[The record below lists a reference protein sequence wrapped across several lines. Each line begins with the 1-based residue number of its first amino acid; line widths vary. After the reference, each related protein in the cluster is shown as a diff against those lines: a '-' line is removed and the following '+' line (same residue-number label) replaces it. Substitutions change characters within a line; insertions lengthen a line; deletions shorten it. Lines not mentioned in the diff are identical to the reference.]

1 MRLEITNLTKRYKQ
15 QEALKEM
22 SLVVLEGQCVG
33 VLGDN
38 GSGKSTL
45 ISIVAGMQQADSGSV
60 RLDGKAIS
68 KEMRKYI
75 AYVPQAPILLEDLS
89 VQDNIKL
96 WKSVYEDRVKE
107 DNYIEL
113 SNILDIDSVLKK
125 RVSALSGG
133 MKKRVSVLIALMHEP
148 KFLLMDEA
156 FAALDAKTIESL
168 VAYLSKHADMGIIY
182 SSHNIEEI
190 LRLCDRVYILKE
202 GRLVYETDIDASQA
216 KESQIELLYKYF

>member
-1 MRLEITNLTKRYKQ
+1 
-15 QEALKEM
+15 M

-96 WKSVYEDRVKE
+96 WKSVYEDRIKE